1 MYGSLLLILYGFA
14 VRARWQQSVKT
25 CRIYR
30 TDKSPRLWR
39 TLNRKPTA
47 GYAGNPMELLLD
59 IVRKNAGTE
68 YGQRYGF
75 DKISSI
81 ADYQHNVPVISY

>member
-1 MYGSLLLILYGFA
+1 
-14 VRARWQQSVKT
+14 
-25 CRIYR
+25 
-30 TDKSPRLWR
+30 
-39 TLNRKPTA
+39 
-47 GYAGNPMELLLD
+47 MELLLD